1 MEEYVF
7 IYNINNKKIIKNVFL
22 NQNQTEDKLQIQ
34 LKIRRSDNH
43 ED

>member
-7 IYNINNKKIIKNVFL
+7 IYNINNKKIIKHVFL
-22 NQNQTEDKLQIQ
+22 NQNQTEDKLQLQ